1 VLAHPVAGAIVQQA
15 FGAGG
20 GGAAG
25 AIMADP
31 AMFKMMASFPVGRLA
46 TFPGMPVGP
55 EQVAQLLAAANTQD

>member
-1 VLAHPVAGAIVQQA
+1 VLAHPVAGPIVQQA
-15 FGAGG
+15 FASGG

-46 TFPGMPVGP
+46 TFPGMPGR
-55 EQVAQLLAAANTQD
+55 EQVEQLLSAANAQA